1 MIAAT
6 ATATEMQNNF
16 GKYLNIV
23 MGGGEVI
30 VTRNGRIVGRF
41 IPNDAAVSFLSDQ
54 LLGVIAEDRGLDE
67 VKEEALRRRYEIA
80 DRR

>member
-1 MIAAT
+1 MVAAT

-23 MGGGEVI
+23 MGGGEVV

-54 LLGVIAEDRGLDE
+54 LLGVIAEERGLDE
-67 VKEEALRRRYEIA
+67 IKEETLRRRYEIT

>member
-1 MIAAT
+1 MVAAT

-67 VKEEALRRRYEIA
+67 VKEEVFRRRYEIA

>member
-1 MIAAT
+1 MT
-6 ATATEMQNNF
+6 VATATEMQNNF

-67 VKEEALRRRYEIA
+67 VKEEVLRRRYEIA

>member
-1 MIAAT
+1 MVAAT
-6 ATATEMQNNF
+6 ATATEMQINF

-67 VKEEALRRRYEIA
+67 VKEEVLRRRYEIA

>member
-1 MIAAT
+1 MIGAT

-67 VKEEALRRRYEIA
+67 VKEEVLRRRYEIA
-80 DRR
+80 D

>member
-1 MIAAT
+1 MVAAT

-67 VKEEALRRRYEIA
+67 
-80 DRR
+80 

>member
-67 VKEEALRRRYEIA
+67 VKEEVLRRRYEIA

>member
-1 MIAAT
+1 
-6 ATATEMQNNF
+6 MQNNF

-67 VKEEALRRRYEIA
+67 VKEEVLRRRYEIA

>member
-1 MIAAT
+1 MVAAT

-16 GKYLNIV
+16 GKYLGIV
-23 MGGGEVI
+23 MGGGEVV

-41 IPNDAAVSFLSDQ
+41 IPNGAAVSFLSDQ
-54 LLGVIAEDRGLDE
+54 LLGVLGEEYDLDD
-67 VKEEALRRRYEIA
+67 VKEETLRRRYEIA

>member
-1 MIAAT
+1 MVATT

-67 VKEEALRRRYEIA
+67 VKEEVLRRRYEIA

>member
-1 MIAAT
+1 MVAAT

-54 LLGVIAEDRGLDE
+54 LLGVIAEDRDLDE

>member
-1 MIAAT
+1 MVAAT

>member
-1 MIAAT
+1 MVAAT

-54 LLGVIAEDRGLDE
+54 LLGVIAEDRGRDE
-67 VKEEALRRRYEIA
+67 VKEEVLRRRYEIA

>member
-1 MIAAT
+1 MVAAT

-54 LLGVIAEDRGLDE
+54 LLGVIAADRGLDE
-67 VKEEALRRRYEIA
+67 VKEEVLRRRCEIA